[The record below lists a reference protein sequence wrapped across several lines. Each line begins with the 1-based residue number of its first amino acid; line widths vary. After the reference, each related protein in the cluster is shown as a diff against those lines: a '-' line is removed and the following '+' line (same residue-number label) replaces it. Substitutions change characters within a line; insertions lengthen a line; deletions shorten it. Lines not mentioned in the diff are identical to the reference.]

1 MDINLHMKRLLI
13 LGCLLLLAFAPTAA
27 AQVTSGTILGT
38 VLDNTGAAMPNV
50 SVIITEVGKG
60 TSQSYMTD
68 ELGNYNA
75 PFLVPGV
82 YTVVVERTGFK
93 KEVRSGIELQV
104 DQKARVD
111 FTLQIGAVTETIE
124 VTAAA
129 PLVKSESAEL
139 GEVIQERAVRELPL
153 NGRNFAQLV
162 YLTPGITPGQ
172 SGENLSGAS
181 TFNPRA
187 GSNFNALGSQ
197 ANANGWLVDGID
209 NNEWTFNTVIIQPN
223 VESIREFKVLAG
235 NYSAE
240 FGRGA
245 GVVSVLTK
253 SGANELHGS
262 LFEFLRNEK
271 LDAYNYFLVKRPAGA
286 TVDRP
291 KAPLKRNQ
299 FGAVLSGPVYLPKMF
314 DGRNRT
320 FFFTDYA
327 GIREIRGN
335 TFLNSVPTAKVRI
348 GDFSDYPT
356 TIFDPTTTRVVNG
369 IIIRDPFNGNVIPV
383 ARQNA
388 VARNVASI
396 YPLPQTTGN
405 FNNYTSVANSNLED
419 NSWTARV
426 DHRFGDNDNLFVR
439 FSRGL
444 FKRDSPQGQAA
455 CCLPTPTEAA
465 QKFQLGP
472 FVAGTQNTR
481 LNTMGLAI
489 NETHVFKPNLLN
501 EFRWGFART
510 VPFTFQSD
518 YGIKAAE
525 SLGIKGINV
534 NDNTTGLPNINITD
548 FTGISGGPAFL
559 PVNPQQWQWQV
570 NNNISWTVSAHSMKF
585 GYQYVRRRPS
595 PFTNTDTRSS
605 MTFNP
610 ALTNSNNSGGA
621 GFASLLLGYLSGGA
635 SRGFL
640 QEPYYL
646 TIGEHA
652 AFFQD
657 DWKVSRRLTLNLGL
671 RWETFKPELEDQNRL
686 TNFDPVA
693 LKLIYAGEDG
703 VSRTAG
709 RATQYKNFG
718 PRLGFAYDVTGKGTT
733 VLRGGYG
740 ISYFPIQASASNII
754 GQQVPYTISQN
765 VVSTPV
771 TDPAQLAS
779 IRTIDN
785 PFPPIAQVKPKT
797 TAELVAANPRVLSY
811 ELKNPQPY
819 FQTWNFN
826 IERQIGQTML
836 AEIAYAGS
844 RGVHIMQSYD
854 FNPVLPGPASIP
866 QIQRRMVQA
875 LGNVNPI
882 QIDYRNSS
890 SYQGLQTKLNKRFS
904 HGIQF
909 LAAYTWSKNLDY
921 AGSSASGGGAVGG
934 QQSTPLLGAARGR
947 SGFDVPHRF
956 VGSYVY
962 ELPGRGLK
970 GVLGFIA
977 GGWQTNG
984 ILTLSSGRPFTVYM
998 QNSVTNGAGG
1008 WPDRIGSGKLDNPT
1022 PDLWYDKTAFRAPDS
1037 PRYGTSGRGIL
1048 SGPKTKQFDA
1058 GFSKNFYFSERYKF
1072 QFRAEAFNLTNTPQ
1086 FGFPNQNFDSPTA
1099 GRITG
1104 TVADSRDMQLAL
1116 RFDF

>member
-1 MDINLHMKRLLI
+1 MPFRVVLLWVAI
-13 LGCLLLLAFAPTAA
+13 LTLLSSFAL
-27 AQVTSGTILGT
+27 AQVTSGTILGS
-38 VLDNTGAAMPNV
+38 VQDNTGAAMPNV
-50 SVIITEVGKG
+50 QVTITEVNKG
-60 TSQSYMTD
+60 TSQAYMTD

-75 PFLVPGV
+75 PFLVPGTYSV
-82 YTVVVERTGFK
+82 SVEKSGFK

-111 FTLQIGAVTETIE
+111 FTLQIGQVSETVE
-124 VTAAA
+124 VTASA

-172 SGENLSGAS
+172 VGENLSGAS

-187 GSNFNALGSQ
+187 ASNFNALGSQ

-223 VESIREFKVLAG
+223 VESIREFKVLSG
-235 NYSAE
+235 TYSAE

-253 SGANELHGS
+253 SGGNEVHGS
-262 LFEFLRNEK
+262 LFEFLRNDK

-286 TVDRP
+286 TADRP

-299 FGAVLSGPVYLPKMF
+299 FGAVLSGPVYLPKIYN
-314 DGRNRT
+314 GKNRT

-327 GIREIRGN
+327 GLREVRGQ
-335 TFLNSVPTAKVRI
+335 TFVNSVPTAKVRS
-348 GDFSDYPT
+348 GDFSEYPT
-356 TIFDPTTTRVVNG
+356 TIYDPLTTRVVSG
-369 IIIRDPFNGNVIPV
+369 VITRDAFAGNIIPV
-383 ARQNA
+383 NRQNP

-396 YPLPQTTGN
+396 YPMPTGAGN
-405 FNNYTSVANSNLED
+405 FNNFTSVANSNLED

-426 DHRFGDNDNLFVR
+426 DHRFGDADNFFAR

-444 FKRDSPQGQAA
+444 FTRNSPQGQSA
-455 CCLPTPTEAA
+455 CCLPTPAEAA

-472 FVAGTQNTR
+472 YVAGTQNTR
-481 LNTMGLAI
+481 LNTMGLSL
-489 NETHVFKPNLLN
+489 NETHIFKPNLLN

-534 NDNTTGLPNINITD
+534 TENTTGLPNINIQD

-559 PVNPQQWQWQV
+559 PVNPQQWHWQV
-570 NNNISWTVSAHSMKF
+570 DNNVSWTVSSHTMKF
-585 GYQYVRRRPS
+585 GYHYIRRFPS

-605 MTFNP
+605 MTFNNQ
-610 ALTNSNNSGGA
+610 LTNSANTGGA
-621 GFASLLLGYLSGGA
+621 GFASLLLGYLAGGA

-640 QEPYYL
+640 LEPYYL
-646 TIGEHA
+646 TVGEHA

-657 DWKVSRRLTLNLGL
+657 DWKVSRRLTLNLGV
-671 RWETFKPELEDQNRL
+671 RWETFKPEIEEKNRL
-686 TNFDPVA
+686 TNFDPVG

-703 VSRTAG
+703 VSRTTN
-709 RATQYKNFG
+709 RETHYKNFG
-718 PRLGFAYDVTGKGTT
+718 PRVGLAYDLLGTGKT
-733 VLRGGYG
+733 VIRAGYG
-740 ISYFPIQASASNII
+740 ISFFPIQASASNIL

-765 VVSTPV
+765 VVGTPV
-771 TDPAQLAS
+771 TDPAQLQTMRS
-779 IRTIDN
+779 IDN
-785 PFPPIAQVKPKT
+785 PFPAIVDVKPKT

-811 ELKNPQPY
+811 EWLNPQPY

-826 IERQIGQTML
+826 IEQQIGETML

-844 RGVHIMQSYD
+844 HGVHIMQSYD

-866 QIQRRMVQA
+866 QIQRRMVTA
-875 LGNVNPI
+875 LGSVNPI

-890 SYQGLQTKLNKRFS
+890 TYNSLQTKLTKRYS
-904 HGIQF
+904 SGLQF
-909 LAAYTWSKNLDY
+909 LLAYTWSKNLDY
-921 AGSSASGGGAVGG
+921 AGATASGGGAVGG
-934 QQSTPLLGAARGR
+934 QQSTPLLGAARGP

-962 ELPGRGLK
+962 ELPGRNMKGL
-970 GVLGFIA
+970 LRFLI

-998 QNSVTNGAGG
+998 NNSVTNGAGG
-1008 WPDRIGSGKLDNPT
+1008 WPDRIGSGKLDSPT
-1022 PDLWYDKTAFRAPDS
+1022 PDVWYDKTAFRAPDS

-1048 SGPKTKQFDA
+1048 YGPKTKQFDA
-1058 GFSKNFYFSERYKF
+1058 GFVKNFQATERLKF

-1086 FGFPNQNFDSPTA
+1086 FGFPNQSFDSPTA
-1099 GRITG
+1099 GRITS
-1104 TVADSRDMQLAL
+1104 TIADSRDMQFAL
-1116 RFDF
+1116 RLDF